1 MTYLEWLKQAS
12 QQLVGSES
20 PKRDA
25 EIILSFVTQKTRT
38 FLMAFSETT
47 LTPEEVEKLD
57 RNLERRKN
65 GEPIAYITGEKEFW
79 SLSFAVSPV
88 TLIPRPDT
96 EKLVELALEHLPK
109 EPCEILDLGTGTG
122 AVAIA
127 MATERPDC
135 LFTAIDYNVEAVKL
149 AQSNADKI
157 GVDNIYFLQGNW
169 FKPVKNRKFSMIV
182 SNPPYI
188 DSADPHLMMGDVRF
202 EPFSALVADEE
213 GLSDIKHI
221 VQHSIKHLK
230 QYGWLLIEHGWK
242 QAEAVQTIFKQQG
255 FQLVQTYTDYSG
267 NDRVTLGRWFKP

>member
-1 MTYLEWLKQAS
+1 MTYLEWLKQATQS
-12 QQLVGSES
+12 LAGSGS

-25 EIILSFVTQKTRT
+25 EIILSFVTRKTRT
-38 FLMAFSETT
+38 FLMAFSETK
-47 LTPEEVEKLD
+47 LTEEEMTQL
-57 RNLERRKN
+57 NNYLERRKK

-96 EKLVELALEHLPK
+96 EKLVELALERLPK

-135 LFTAIDYNVEAVKL
+135 LFTAIDYNIEAIKL
-149 AQSNADKI
+149 AQSNADRI
-157 GVDNIYFLQGNW
+157 GVDNIYFLQGDW

-188 DSADPHLMMGDVRF
+188 DAADPHLSRGDVRF
-202 EPFSALVADEE
+202 EPLSALVAGDQ
-213 GLSDIKHI
+213 GLLDIKTI
-221 VQHSIKHLK
+221 VEVSVKHLK
-230 QYGWLLIEHGWK
+230 QYGWLLIEHGW
-242 QAEAVQTIFKQQG
+242 QQGEAVQMIFKQRG
-255 FQLVQTYTDYSG
+255 FQLVTTYTDYSG